1 MTRMNDYWNVCNAA
15 EVVDYYVNHHAGPK
29 PGKMQRGVVNVLN
42 LINRWINTNKVLI
55 LKTQQ
60 MSNKNTVTLNRIGEQ
75 QIDRTTKESDVQS
88 SEVERIVVLSTTIQ
102 TNTAEGLSA
111 SVKDSSEIKKGKVIP
126 LIDLTILDADEI
138 KKSQ

>member
-60 MSNKNTVTLNRIGEQ
+60 MSNKNTVTLSEATAKSA
-75 QIDRTTKESDVQS
+75 QIDSDKDRQR
-88 SEVERIVVLSTTIQ
+88 RINNLR
-102 TNTAEGLSA
+102 GRGRG
-111 SVKDSSEIKKGKVIP
+111 GKP
-126 LIDLTILDADEI
+126 
-138 KKSQ
+138 Q